1 MMNPN
6 WHYCSLGDA
15 VFICDSLRKPINAH
29 ERNQRILGKPQDSL
43 FPYYGATGQVG
54 YIDGYLTDGEYVL
67 LGEDGAPFLDAYAP
81 KAYLIQGKSW
91 VNNHAHILKSKSDN
105 KFLCYYLNYFNYKNY
120 VTGTTRL
127 KLTQAEMKKIPVP
140 CPSLTEQQRIV
151 SKIEELFSELDNSV
165 AALKQTK
172 AQLSVYRQAVLK
184 DAFDGTLSETWRST
198 HNIPTFEENRA
209 LLYGNNK
216 KYKFQENISLSTL
229 PEGWGWISLGEAV
242 EKVEY
247 GSSKKSEK
255 QGRIP
260 VVRMGNIQNG
270 SINWDDLVYSND
282 ESEISKYTLHKG
294 DVLFNRTNSPELVGK
309 TAIFRGERNAIF
321 AGYLIRVNQRPSISP
336 EYLTYYLN
344 SYTAKKYGNLVKTD
358 GVNQSNINGKKLCSY
373 PFPLCSEIE
382 QNFIVNTIE
391 QRLTVLSKIE
401 STIDKTLQQAESLRQ
416 SILKQAFEGKLV

>member
-1 MMNPN
+1 MNPN

-165 AALKQTK
+165 AALNRTQQ
-172 AQLSVYRQAVLK
+172 QLRSYQQSVINSYFA
-184 DAFDGTLSETWRST
+184 DS
-198 HNIPTFEENRA
+198 
-209 LLYGNNK
+209 NK
-216 KYKFQENISLSTL
+216 LVISTL
-229 PEGWGWISLGEAV
+229 GEYISSIESGKSFKCIETPPQTGECGIIKVSAVTWGEFN
-242 EKVEY
+242 ENE
-247 GSSKKSEK
+247 SKTCKTD
-255 QGRIP
+255 QF
-260 VVRMGNIQNG
+260 
-270 SINWDDLVYSND
+270 
-282 ESEISKYTLHKG
+282 ISKRAIHKG
-294 DVLFNRTNSPELVGK
+294 DFLFSRANTLQLIGNCVIVKHIEKELMLSDKILRFNFTDNIHPLYMLYFLRSQMGKSQIRTLSSGNQDGMRN
-309 TAIFRGERNAIF
+309 IGQERIKKIQFPVRTKEEQLQIAS
-321 AGYLIRVNQRPSISP
+321 SI
-336 EYLTYYLN
+336 E
-344 SYTAKKYGNLVKTD
+344 AK
-358 GVNQSNINGKKLCSY
+358 
-373 PFPLCSEIE
+373 
-382 QNFIVNTIE
+382 
-391 QRLTVLSKIE
+391 LSACKKIE
-401 STIDKTLQQAESLRQ
+401 ATISQTLKQAESLRQ